1 MVAVGLWLWC
11 SGVYGKGYGKKGKV
25 TYGEY
30 GLPSFPSYDDMQLSG
45 QRQAKSAG
53 KGDRKEIAEGS
64 SEAGGL
70 VKLVQ
75 KWVNTI
81 RRADGR
87 ARKGETDKEA
97 AEAQWQEYQR
107 KLRQSFLQE
116 RQRYYEKVNRIKQEQ
131 AEMIQQKEEAI
142 KNLRMILTKPEELAA
157 MMTETIPAEAAQEWA
172 DVMAEP
178 EDPWAALPN
187 LLAGATQAGPL
198 QANARQQL
206 MGLLGMNDAERAPT
220 TPADPPRHTGRD
232 AGSEAYGTA
241 GTGAS
246 GQHQW
251 HGACILQ
258 RGAWRDAEGSVTDVP
273 VDGELHAENEVTV
286 AHGCW
291 TKDVGQDDGQG
302 TRPDHQAE
310 VLVGKAGGEE
320 SGGQGGCGR
329 GAGRRLGHGKRRGRL
344 YRGPTGAPPGELD
357 GVE

>member
-1 MVAVGLWLWC
+1 MKSARAQGRAPRQEDLSFLSKHH
-11 SGVYGKGYGKKGKV
+11 SGPRYKEYRQPMGRKQEWQNQRQEQASWWRSGSGYGAAEWTDHYGKGYGKKGKV

-30 GLPSFPSYDDMQLSG
+30 GQPSFPSYDAMQLSG

-142 KNLRMILTKPEELAA
+142 KNLRTILTKPEELAV

-172 DVMAEP
+172 DLMAEP
-178 EDPWAALPN
+178 EDPWAGLPT

-198 QANARQQL
+198 QANAGQQL
-206 MGLLGMNDAERAPT
+206 GLALFPQWTQNHGT
-220 TPADPPRHTGRD
+220 LFKPP
-232 AGSEAYGTA
+232 E
-241 GTGAS
+241 
-246 GQHQW
+246 
-251 HGACILQ
+251 
-258 RGAWRDAEGSVTDVP
+258 
-273 VDGELHAENEVTV
+273 
-286 AHGCW
+286 
-291 TKDVGQDDGQG
+291 
-302 TRPDHQAE
+302 
-310 VLVGKAGGEE
+310 
-320 SGGQGGCGR
+320 
-329 GAGRRLGHGKRRGRL
+329 
-344 YRGPTGAPPGELD
+344 
-357 GVE
+357 